1 MKIYSIKRTQTLP
14 ITQRAAWDFFSSP
27 KNLDMI
33 TPKRMKF
40 EILSISGGDKMYAGQ
55 IIRYK
60 LQIFSFWTVSWV
72 SEITHVQEPD
82 FFVDDQLFGP
92 YALWHHQHRFRTV
105 PGGVEMTDEIHYAI
119 PFGWL
124 GRLANWLFVG
134 REVNAIFE
142 FRYHTLE
149 QYFQKTVSS

>member
-1 MKIYSIKRTQTLP
+1 
-14 ITQRAAWDFFSSP
+14 
-27 KNLDMI
+27 
-33 TPKRMKF
+33 
-40 EILSISGGDKMYAGQ
+40 MYAGQ

-142 FRYHTLE
+142 FRYHALE
-149 QYFQKTVSS
+149 QFFQKTVPS